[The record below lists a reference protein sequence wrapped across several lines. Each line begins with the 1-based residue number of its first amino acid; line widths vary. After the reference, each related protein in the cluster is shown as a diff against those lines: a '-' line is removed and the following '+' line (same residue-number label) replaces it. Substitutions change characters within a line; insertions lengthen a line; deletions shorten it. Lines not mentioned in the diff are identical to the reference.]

1 MIDLEQT
8 RAYPPK
14 EDTKYKLK
22 KYILVFIKAFLI
34 RSASSVLILLI
45 KQIIANFPF
54 FLVWIRIKIIY

>member
-22 KYILVFIKAFLI
+22 KYILVFIK
-34 RSASSVLILLI
+34 V
-45 KQIIANFPF
+45 KDYQINIQINQN
-54 FLVWIRIKIIY
+54 